1 MKTNDNKSVKPQHL
15 AAVALATAV
24 TLPGMAILAEEVD
37 QKLIEQDVIQQTENS
52 EFVGITDTIFYEEE
66 NIGEEV
72 PDTNQFNESQEKES
86 DEEKLFLGE
95 SEEFTTENQENEN
108 LKDSAKATE
117 SETKDELIKIDED
130 ISTAEEKKQ
139 SNGVVGNKSEILKE
153 DIISEFEINL
163 SDTEIYTNK
172 MFEYNFDDT
181 NRFRDYSI
189 EDGYGDV
196 NMRNLTFTN
205 QDGEMLIFQ
214 EENFYVYTKNNNG
227 CYKSRLSP
235 LGESVKYFV

>member
-108 LKDSAKATE
+108 LKDSGFSINGASLKP
-117 SETKDELIKIDED
+117 LKIQVVECHKKNNLN
-130 ISTAEEKKQ
+130 SRMRRNEKWQ
-139 SNGVVGNKSEILKE
+139 SN
-153 DIISEFEINL
+153 
-163 SDTEIYTNK
+163 
-172 MFEYNFDDT
+172 M
-181 NRFRDYSI
+181 
-189 EDGYGDV
+189 
-196 NMRNLTFTN
+196 
-205 QDGEMLIFQ
+205 
-214 EENFYVYTKNNNG
+214 TKNLRN
-227 CYKSRLSP
+227 R
-235 LGESVKYFV
+235 